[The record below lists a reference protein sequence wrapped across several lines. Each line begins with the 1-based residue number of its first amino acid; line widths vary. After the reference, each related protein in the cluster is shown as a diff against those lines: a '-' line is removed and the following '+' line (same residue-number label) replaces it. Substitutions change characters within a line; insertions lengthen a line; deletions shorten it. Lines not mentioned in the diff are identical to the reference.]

1 MKQPWSLRR
10 GSRVL
15 ILAPH
20 PDDESLATGGLL
32 QQVAAAGAES
42 RVIFLTNG
50 ENNPW
55 PQRVI
60 EWRWQIKATDR
71 ERWGTRRRLE
81 ALAALSELG
90 VSERATAFWG
100 FPDQGLTHLL
110 LAADDELPQRLVRE
124 LVDWQPTVLVTPS
137 PLDLHPD
144 HSASA
149 VFVRLAMARLGM
161 GCSGPQHV
169 EYRVHGRGPNCTT
182 PCFTLALSREQQE
195 RKRRA
200 ILCHV
205 SQLKLQPSFPKLA
218 RAMEEFVSPEEIRDL
233 RHHPVKQA
241 SVAGGEME
249 LDLTLSPCP
258 GAFGRATLC
267 LVSHLKGYAR
277 AGLSLTLPW
286 LGKNAVID
294 IWDVVQGRVVAQA
307 RFWGEHR
314 RAKLRIPLSVLASTD
329 FVFTKVEHRFGF
341 FDEAGW
347 CELPISKIN

>member
-1 MKQPWSLRR
+1 M
-10 GSRVL
+10 

-32 QQVAAAGAES
+32 QQVAATSAES
-42 RVIFLTNG
+42 KVIFLTNR

-110 LAADDELPQRLVRE
+110 LATDDELTQRLVRE
-124 LVDWQPTVLVTPS
+124 LGDWQPTVLVTPS

-144 HSASA
+144 HSAAA
-149 VFVRLAMARLGM
+149 VFVRLALARLGM
-161 GCSGPQHV
+161 NCSGPQHV
-169 EYRVHGRGPNCTT
+169 EYRVHGRGQNRIA
-182 PCFTLALSREQQE
+182 PCLTLVLSREQQE

-200 ILCHV
+200 ILCHM
-205 SQLKLQPSFPKLA
+205 SQLKLQPSFSKLA
-218 RAMEEFVSPEEIRDL
+218 RAMEEFVSPEEISNLL
-233 RHHPVKQA
+233 RHHPVRQA
-241 SVAGGEME
+241 LVAGGEIE
-249 LDLTLSPCP
+249 LDLILSPCP
-258 GAFGRATLC
+258 GAFGRATLY
-267 LVSHLKGYAR
+267 LASHLEGYSTAQ
-277 AGLSLTLPW
+277 LSLTLPRC
-286 LGKNAVID
+286 GSAVID
-294 IWDVVQGRVVAQA
+294 IWDVIQGRVVAQA
-307 RFWGEHR
+307 RFWGNR
-314 RAKLRIPLSVLASTD
+314 LRSKLYIPLLAALGSADSVYA
-329 FVFTKVEHRFGF
+329 KVQRRFGF

-347 CELPISKIN
+347 CELPILTS